1 MTILYYTY
9 YHAFI
14 HSFIQLLAVVG
25 IVVKSTGSWYL
36 VRDTATGTLHRCR
49 LRGKF
54 KQKGLKVS
62 NPLAVGDQV
71 EFTVE
76 EQTEGA
82 GVIHHIEPRRNY
94 IIRRSVHKTEHSHIV
109 AANLDQALLVVT
121 LVSPATSFGFI
132 DRFLVTA
139 EAYSIPVT
147 LIFNKADLHDDDLA
161 DYQQQIGK
169 MYQRVGYPSL
179 LTSAQSGVGVE
190 EVDALLDS
198 KTTLLSGHSGVGK
211 STLINVLVPDLD
223 LKTAE
228 ISQFSDKGVHTTTY
242 AEMLEVRPGT
252 YLIDTPGIKEL
263 GLVDVQPGE
272 LAHFF
277 PEMRALLNQCRYH
290 NCRHVQEPGCAVIEA
305 VEKGRI
311 ALPRYDSYLSML
323 HDEDNRH

>member
-1 MTILYYTY
+1 MTGTVI
-9 YHAFI
+9 
-14 HSFIQLLAVVG
+14 
-25 IVVKSTGSWYL
+25 KSTGSWYL
-36 VRDTATGTLHRCR
+36 VRELSTGVLHRCR

-54 KQKGLKVS
+54 KHKGLKVS

-94 IIRRSVHKTEHSHIV
+94 IIRRSVHKTEHAHIV

-147 LIFNKADLHDDDLA
+147 LIFNKTDLYDEDLSG
-161 DYQQQIGK
+161 YQDQIST
-169 MYQRVGYPSL
+169 MYQRTGYPSL
-179 LTSAQSGVGVE
+179 RCSAQSGEGLE
-190 EVDALLDS
+190 AIDALLDG
-198 KTTLLSGHSGVGK
+198 KVTLLSGHSGVGK
-211 STLINVLVPDLD
+211 STLINALVPDLD

-228 ISQFSDKGVHTTTY
+228 ISEFSDKGVHTTTF
-242 AEMLEVRPGT
+242 AEMLEVRAGT

-263 GLVDVQPGE
+263 GLVDIPPAQ

-290 NCRHVQEPGCAVIEA
+290 NCQHVHEPGCVVREA
-305 VEKGRI
+305 VDKGRI

-323 HDEDNRH
+323 AGQDNRH

>member
-1 MTILYYTY
+1 M
-9 YHAFI
+9 
-14 HSFIQLLAVVG
+14 VG
-25 IVVKSTGSWYL
+25 IVVKSTGSWYV
-36 VRDTATGTLHRCR
+36 VRDAEAGALHRCR

-71 EFTVE
+71 EFMVE

-139 EAYSIPVT
+139 EAYGIPVT
-147 LIFNKADLHDDDLA
+147 LIFNKADLHDEDLA
-161 DYQQQIGK
+161 DYQQQIAK

-179 LTSAQSGVGVE
+179 LTSAQSGVGVA

-211 STLINVLVPDLD
+211 STLINALVPDLD